1 MSMIASQ
8 ILKLVDSPKTQKSKH
23 FKDEALFFILN
34 RKFIYGCKIEN
45 VFRVENSFISV
56 TW

>member
-45 VFRVENSFISV
+45 VFRVENSFIAV